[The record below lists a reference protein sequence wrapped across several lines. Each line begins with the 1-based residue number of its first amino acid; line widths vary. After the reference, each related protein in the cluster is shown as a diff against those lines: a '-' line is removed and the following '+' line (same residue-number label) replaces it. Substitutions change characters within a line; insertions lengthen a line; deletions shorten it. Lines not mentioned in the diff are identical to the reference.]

1 MSAPLNRPTVVN
13 FAGLKVR
20 STRLVG
26 VLFSTIGVVLF
37 YAILPI
43 HFFLQAGL
51 VVGGIW
57 CLVYYAE
64 TGHGPLFFLPKYYL
78 VRLVPEDEEAAP

>member
-1 MSAPLNRPTVVN
+1 MSAPLNRATVVN

-26 VLFSTIGVVLF
+26 VFFSTIGVVLF
-37 YAILPI
+37 YAILPVN
-43 HFFLQAGL
+43 FLLQATL
-51 VVGGIW
+51 IVGGIW

-78 VRLVPEDEEAAP
+78 VRWVVEDEEANP

>member
-1 MSAPLNRPTVVN
+1 MSAPLNRPTIVN
-13 FAGLKVR
+13 FAGMKVR

-26 VLFSTIGVVLF
+26 VLFSTLGVVVF

-43 HFFLQAGL
+43 HFLLQASL

-57 CLVYYAE
+57 WLVYYAE
-64 TGHGPLFFLPKYYL
+64 TGHSPMFFLPKYYL
-78 VRLVPEDEEAAP
+78 VRWVADDEEAKS